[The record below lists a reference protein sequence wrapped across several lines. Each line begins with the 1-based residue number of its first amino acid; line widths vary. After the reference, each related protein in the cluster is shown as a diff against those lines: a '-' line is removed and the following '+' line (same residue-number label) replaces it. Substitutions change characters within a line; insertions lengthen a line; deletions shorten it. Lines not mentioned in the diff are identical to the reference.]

1 MFPTSCWP
9 LGRHQGIDAQPDVAR
24 PRHGQPGLYRTRA
37 LGLCA
42 IAAVLVAGCGGD
54 DNEEPGV
61 PQNSSP
67 MVEDPGPVHVHGLGV
82 NPKDQALFI
91 ATHTGVFRLPE
102 GQKTPRRVTDR
113 LQDTMGFTVVGPD
126 RFLGSGHPDGREKLP
141 PFLGLIRSMDAGETW
156 KPVSLLGKRDFHV
169 LEAAGQR
176 VYGYGSDFK
185 SRSAGFLVSS
195 DGGKSWAQRRVPE
208 PLVAL
213 AIDPDDPERIIAS
226 GEQGLWLSSNGGKSW
241 RPVAG
246 PAGLLAWTK
255 DGLMVVDQD
264 GAVHRA
270 REPGKELS
278 AVGEA
283 GGPAAALDRGP
294 DGDLYVALHDGAIK
308 RSEDAGRTWTVR
320 SKPAD

>member
-1 MFPTSCWP
+1 MTV
-9 LGRHQGIDAQPDVAR
+9 D
-24 PRHGQPGLYRTRA
+24 RA

-42 IAAVLVAGCGGD
+42 LAAVLVVGCGSD
-54 DNEEPGV
+54 DSEKPAA

-67 MVEDPGPVHVHGLGV
+67 VVEDPGPIHVHGLGV

-91 ATHTGVFRLPE
+91 ATHTGMFRLAE
-102 GQKTPRRVTDR
+102 GQKTPRRVADR

-141 PFLGLIRSMDAGETW
+141 PFLGLIRSTDAGETW

-195 DGGKSWAQRRVPE
+195 DGGTSWAQRRVPE
-208 PLVAL
+208 PLLAL

-226 GEQGLWLSSNGGKSW
+226 GEQGLSLSSNSGKSW
-241 RPVAG
+241 RPLGG

-255 DGLMVVDQD
+255 AGLMVVDQD

-270 REPGKELS
+270 REPGEKLS

-308 RSEDAGRTWTVR
+308 RSEDGGRTWTVR